1 MSECG
6 GVAMDPQNAVDDLEV
21 IERISDLI
29 FGVGPCVGAF

>member
-21 IERISDLI
+21 IDYRPASLR
-29 FGVGPCVGAF
+29 FLRWQQWL